1 MLPIRFHTRPPA
13 AAGIPAAASATR
25 VTGVTGVTAVVAVVA
40 VVVCALTLA
49 SPAAHAAPANDTF
62 ETYAPGAFPAPA
74 WTDFATFVG
83 PIPNYPP
90 PVLPSMTV
98 VLTTDAFGHATQA
111 VQTVDTAA
119 GAVKGIYA
127 LQAHASTLTVS
138 ADVRVLRYSDSNP
151 STVKPW
157 QDGAGIAL
165 FKVDPS
171 NSPFLQV
178 YASSTTHRWRLDYT
192 GDAAVSPDV
201 DDYALSG
208 AADLDTWYHVLLEFD
223 RQAGTFHTRIT
234 NIAAG
239 TFVDDVINPPNWQP
253 GIDDFNGVL
262 FNSGEAS
269 ATLAPG
275 PGAATVS
282 NIAQFDNINVAP
294 VPEPQ
299 TWALLLLGLGA
310 FSLRQR
316 RARP

>member
-13 AAGIPAAASATR
+13 AAAA
-25 VTGVTGVTAVVAVVA
+25 VAVVI
-40 VVVCALTLA
+40 CALTLA
-49 SPAAHAAPANDTF
+49 SPAAHAAPTNDTF

-98 VLTTDAFGHATQA
+98 VQTTDAFGHATQA

-157 QDGAGIAL
+157 QDVGAGIAL

-171 NSPFLQV
+171 DSPFLQV

-208 AADLDTWYHVLLEFD
+208 AADLGTWYHVLLEFD

-262 FNSGEAS
+262 FSSGEAS

-282 NIAQFDNINVAP
+282 NIAQFDNINFAP